1 MECTGLCKCMQ
12 TKIFMHIRHFEWG
25 YGCFHMFKG
34 NWRSFHIHVAAHI
47 FMTPAPP
54 KCIRPN
60 ACWFKTTS
68 RLLLQHHAWYPS
80 YKWLWQDL
88 SSWQVTF
95 PSFIAFWWCDFDK
108 DMCKDK
114 TFWTILGLS
123 QSNRPAPCPFPKT
136 IVLISFG
143 HY

>member
-1 MECTGLCKCMQ
+1 MHADKNIHAYKALWVGLWLFSHVQ
-12 TKIFMHIRHFEWG
+12 GELEIFSYTCRCP
-25 YGCFHMFKG
+25 YFHDP
-34 NWRSFHIHVAAHI
+34 R
-47 FMTPAPP
+47 PPP